1 MSGGVRVRGREASSC
16 LDQPAMRN
24 KSSALRWFIA
34 VCCLLLVGGIGWK
47 MFERQHWLSFMPPDL
62 RVTKILYVQT
72 EDWGFGP
79 GGNETGV
86 VLYALPEQVAA
97 QLHGPRTLSVGALG
111 MVQDWKPTPLRGHRE
126 WIEGEGALAQT
137 GPVPVPR
144 LYNFLNQYGF
154 GISIDP
160 AVMEGIDRAISE
172 PGNFYAYTRT
182 GVLLVMPAQRRV
194 AFVYAG

>member
-1 MSGGVRVRGREASSC
+1 MRGQSSV
-16 LDQPAMRN
+16 
-24 KSSALRWFIA
+24 LRWFIA
-34 VCCLLLVGGIGWK
+34 ACCLLLVGVIAWK
-47 MFERQHWLSFMPPDL
+47 MFERQHWLSLAPPDL
-62 RVTKILYVQT
+62 RVTKILYIQT

-86 VLYALPEQVAA
+86 VLYELPDHVAA
-97 QLHGPRTLSVGALG
+97 QLLGPGAISLEALG
-111 MVQDWKPTPLRGHRE
+111 NAQDWKPTPLHDHRE
-126 WIEGEGALAQT
+126 WIEGEGALDQT

-144 LYNFLNQYGF
+144 LYNFLNRYGF

-160 AVMEGIDRAISE
+160 PIMEGIDKAISE

-182 GVLLVMPAQRRV
+182 GVLLVMPTQRRV